1 MSGLHSL
8 YKEWKVDFDACY
20 DPKYQNYQPAVQAP
34 TAAQEHLQV
43 RCPDLIACQIIPRVP
58 DRCVHPGRVIF
69 CGLV

>member
-34 TAAQEHLQV
+34 TAAQEHPQV
-43 RCPDLIACQIIPRVP
+43 RIPDLIACHTVPRVRERRVRQDKMISSGP
-58 DRCVHPGRVIF
+58 D
-69 CGLV
+69 